1 MKVIITGGAGF
12 LGQQLAA
19 ALLKNNQG
27 LKFSQLVLADIQ
39 CPTSPI
45 EDSRVSCVA
54 LDLTQPEAADKLIDA
69 QTDVVFTSL
78 RL

>member
-27 LKFSQLVLADIQ
+27 LKFNQLILVDIQ

-45 EDSRVSCVA
+45 ED
-54 LDLTQPEAADKLIDA
+54 P
-69 QTDVVFTSL
+69 
-78 RL
+78 